1 MPESDHVRDRRA
13 VLVIRCRPA
22 LFCFE
27 VSIMFKVHFPLAEI
41 KAKLG
46 NAKARIAKE
55 QRDISEAVG
64 VKILSF
70 A

>member
-1 MPESDHVRDRRA
+1 
-13 VLVIRCRPA
+13 
-22 LFCFE
+22 
-27 VSIMFKVHFPLAEI
+27 MFKVHFPLAEI